1 MRGILLF
8 TILATALVTAA
19 APAVANHE
27 ASDCIPTAS
36 EPALALPGGGVF
48 PVGQDEG
55 PSVVRVGAYV
65 YLEANGLD
73 GLQRADDFATDEACG
88 HGGDAH
94 AYYWQEGVAPGAAEH
109 HVGIYGLDDYEP
121 AGSAGPGTGPV

>member
-1 MRGILLF
+1 MA
-8 TILATALVTAA
+8 LATALVTAA
-19 APAVANHE
+19 APAVATHE
-27 ASDCIPTAS
+27 TSDCTPTAS

-65 YLEANGLD
+65 YVEANGLD

-88 HGGDAH
+88 HGADAH
-94 AYYWQEGVAPGAAEH
+94 AHYWQEGVPPLSGGQSVGVSGLHHYYEPGA
-109 HVGIYGLDDYEP
+109 
-121 AGSAGPGTGPV
+121 SAGPGTGPV